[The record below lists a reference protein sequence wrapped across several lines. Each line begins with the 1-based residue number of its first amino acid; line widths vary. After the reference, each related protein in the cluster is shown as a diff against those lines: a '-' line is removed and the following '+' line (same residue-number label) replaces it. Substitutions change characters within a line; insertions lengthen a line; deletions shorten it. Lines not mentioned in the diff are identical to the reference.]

1 MVFIGTSDE
10 ICEEFNIS
18 IRTFNWFRSKSYK
31 KILENRKKTK
41 RARVIVRVDDDLEES
56 DIEDVFDSK

>member
-41 RARVIVRVDDDLEES
+41 RARVIVKVDDSEES
-56 DIEDVFDSK
+56 DIEDVFDSKE